1 MDFSFRPEDEAFRAE
16 VRAFLKEEL
25 PADWR
30 SRWIGVMGHIEAAQ
44 YPFEREM
51 RRKLMEKGWLA
62 LAWPKEY
69 GGGGAD
75 ILRQTVFS
83 EEMEYHWAPGRDMG
97 GVGMVGPLLIA
108 HGTEEQKQEHL
119 PPLAR
124 GEVIWA
130 QAFSEPEAGS
140 DLASLRT
147 RAVRDGDD
155 YVINGQKVWTSRGH
169 RAQWMHLLA
178 RTDPNAP
185 KHKGISYFLVQMDT
199 PGIEVRPLVNMANH
213 HDFNE
218 VFLKD
223 VRVPAGNMVGEEN
236 TGWYVA
242 TTTLN
247 LERSN
252 VGFSAVMRSMLEGT
266 IAYLQQQKER
276 RFSPRDGALI
286 RHKLADLAVAIQV
299 CRVQS
304 YRVAWMQHH
313 EMPYAREAAIVKV
326 FATELWQRLMQTLMG
341 IAGLYGQLEPH
352 QPGAPLDGGLEH
364 QYLYTIAAT
373 IGAGTSEIQRN
384 VIASRGLGLPR

>member
-1 MDFSFRPEDEAFRAE
+1 MDFRFRPEDEAFREE
-16 VRAFLKEEL
+16 VRAFLKRDL
-25 PADWR
+25 PADWK
-30 SRWIGVMGHIEAAQ
+30 SRWIGVMGHIEEGY

-51 RRKLMEKGWLA
+51 RGKLKERGWLA
-62 LAWPKEY
+62 MSWPKEF

-83 EEMEYHWAPGRDMG
+83 EEMEYHRAPGRDMG

-108 HGTEEQKQEHL
+108 HGTEEQKREHL
-119 PPLAR
+119 PPMAR

-130 QAFSEPEAGS
+130 QGFSEPEAGS

-185 KHKGISYFLVQMDT
+185 KHKGISYFLVDMKT
-199 PGIEVRPLVNMANH
+199 PGIEVRPLVNIANQ

-223 VRVPAGNMVGEEN
+223 VRVPARNIVGEEN

-252 VGFSAVMRSMLEGT
+252 VGFSAVMRSMLEDT
-266 IAYLQQQKER
+266 IAYLQTQKGT
-276 RFSPRDGALI
+276 RFSPLDGALT

-313 EMPYAREAAIVKV
+313 GVPYAKEAAMVKV
-326 FATELWQRLMQTLMG
+326 FATELWQRAMRGLME
-341 IAGLYGQLEPH
+341 IVGLYGQLEPH
-352 QPGAPLDGGLEH
+352 QRGAPLDGGLEH

-384 VIASRGLGLPR
+384 LIAGRGLGLPR